1 MKELTFKKWILTCSK
16 EHKISLMNHA
26 IKTDNISAY
35 FALTKLLLET
45 PISKGG
51 LASKDIPQ
59 PYCKQQ

>member
-35 FALTKLLLET
+35 FALTKLLLDT
-45 PISKGG
+45 PISEGG
-51 LASKDIPQ
+51 VASQDIPQ